1 MQADF
6 PGGYTLRRAFP
17 GETGAFKVS
26 ARWRGEFIVGQI
38 LFVVATVGGFVIS
51 ESFFPMCTGG
61 GYIFE
66 KSRLYMVPRTDRD
79 ISVPPNSSLVFVAG
93 KIGTLGTVGTVWERG
108 GAD

>member
-1 MQADF
+1 MSAGLMPGGSHRIVQADF

-51 ESFFPMCTGG
+51 ESFFPMCTGV

-66 KSRLYMVPRTDRD
+66 KSRF
-79 ISVPPNSSLVFVAG
+79 ICGPPVQT
-93 KIGTLGTVGTVWERG
+93 GT
-108 GAD
+108 